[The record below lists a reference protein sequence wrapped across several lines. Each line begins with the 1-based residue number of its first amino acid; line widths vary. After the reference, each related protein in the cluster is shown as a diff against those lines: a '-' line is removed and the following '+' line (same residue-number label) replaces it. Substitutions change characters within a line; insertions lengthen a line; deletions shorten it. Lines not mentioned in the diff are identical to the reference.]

1 VAVSRRMQIDLVI
14 ASDQF
19 ALHYLKARAELTDQ
33 PPCIVLLGSHFASRK
48 DELRQAGATALISA
62 DDPQRIVEAIS
73 ELTGLNF
80 RDHPRVP
87 LHTVVD
93 VRAGDSDQLLYT
105 FDLSTSGL
113 SIRDLPN
120 AKLGDR
126 VKVTFDL
133 FDPPL
138 VVETQVVRDFNI
150 PEARC
155 TGLSFVD
162 LSEADRNRIN
172 ELVKN
177 EMASL
182 PVFGTADLT
191 DKPGDQTMDLLTMLR
206 DTGDAGLSQYVS
218 MIQGIIDGWDDAEDS
233 PTWVF
238 EVAGKLTD
246 TERRA
251 VSTGKPEWAMRVVEY
266 RLDLKRQAV
275 DKTSDVDF
283 AAAFEF
289 CRTLANDVTQASPEE
304 AVDATSMRSA
314 LLRGIYVLHRAI
326 KERQAK
332 MARASKKRR

>member
-1 VAVSRRMQIDLVI
+1 MPGRGSVARCSADDTLNAVSRLVPTLVYGDLRGAGHELLSRSDLDLRWALTLHEAMAVSRRMQIDLVI

-172 ELVKN
+172 ELV
-177 EMASL
+177 
-182 PVFGTADLT
+182 
-191 DKPGDQTMDLLTMLR
+191 
-206 DTGDAGLSQYVS
+206 
-218 MIQGIIDGWDDAEDS
+218 
-233 PTWVF
+233 
-238 EVAGKLTD
+238 
-246 TERRA
+246 
-251 VSTGKPEWAMRVVEY
+251 
-266 RLDLKRQAV
+266 
-275 DKTSDVDF
+275 
-283 AAAFEF
+283 
-289 CRTLANDVTQASPEE
+289 
-304 AVDATSMRSA
+304 
-314 LLRGIYVLHRAI
+314 
-326 KERQAK
+326 
-332 MARASKKRR
+332 